1 MFARRRLSQAF
12 LVIELLT
19 CTAVHARAPT
29 PSFVVDE
36 VFAGRSEGTGELRL
50 GVGRRRPFTVQSH
63 GAVQPDGR
71 FRLDQEVRF
80 AGEAPRSRTWI
91 LWQTHAG
98 RYSATLTDA
107 AGPVTAQTIGNRLTL
122 RYPLTRW
129 GLVMHQTLT
138 LRVDGR
144 TVDNVCRIRF
154 VGITV
159 GQLSEVIE
167 LHR

>member
-1 MFARRRLSQAF
+1 
-12 LVIELLT
+12 
-19 CTAVHARAPT
+19 
-29 PSFVVDE
+29 
-36 VFAGRSEGTGELRL
+36 
-50 GVGRRRPFTVQSH
+50 
-63 GAVQPDGR
+63 
-71 FRLDQEVRF
+71 
-80 AGEAPRSRTWI
+80 
-91 LWQTHAG
+91 
-98 RYSATLTDA
+98 
-107 AGPVTAQTIGNRLTL
+107 VTAQTIGNRLTL

-144 TVDNVCRIRF
+144 TVDNICRIRF